1 MNQKVMF
8 HVLKAVHSCGHTSIK
23 NIMLHIEESLTSD
36 EAKEV
41 RAFLKWA
48 FFDWENRGFGPLTID
63 SRYNEWRMSLGPV
76 PLKKVSSMFGRTYS
90 RPDGKAMTVKE
101 LYALLTKLN
110 EDPSMTRK
118 RFEKSVV
125 VSSDEEG
132 NDMQGLAFVKVS
144 RSGVVSLYPAHFN

>member
-1 MNQKVMF
+1 MYVGKKGVAMNQKVMF

-76 PLKKVSSMFGRTYS
+76 SVSSRRRFLRCLVRLIHGRIV
-90 RPDGKAMTVKE
+90 R
-101 LYALLTKLN
+101 L
-110 EDPSMTRK
+110 
-118 RFEKSVV
+118 
-125 VSSDEEG
+125 
-132 NDMQGLAFVKVS
+132 
-144 RSGVVSLYPAHFN
+144 